1 MTGMIGEEP
10 PDAGF
15 IHARGQIANWND
27 ELIYKPD
34 PYWEDN
40 EYETDRKLVWGDQ
53 EAEKPYRKSKT

>member
-40 EYETDRKLVWGDQ
+40 EYETDRKLVWGD
-53 EAEKPYRKSKT
+53 